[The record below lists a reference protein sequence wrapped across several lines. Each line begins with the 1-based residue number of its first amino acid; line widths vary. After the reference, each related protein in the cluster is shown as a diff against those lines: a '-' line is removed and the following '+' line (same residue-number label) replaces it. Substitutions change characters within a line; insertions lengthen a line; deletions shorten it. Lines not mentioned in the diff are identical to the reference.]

1 MACSGIPSSSACG
14 RTSRRARFGARTA
27 EKTDATLR
35 NTVNIRLQF
44 QICHPG
50 RTQGRWESPFKVYEP
65 STETRCEG
73 ESLDFPKN
81 KMESS
86 E

>member
-35 NTVNIRLQF
+35 NTVNIRYVA
-44 QICHPG
+44 
-50 RTQGRWESPFKVYEP
+50 K
-65 STETRCEG
+65 STESTLIGGVELGSDSGCGRFASG
-73 ESLDFPKN
+73 MDLISGIIRARLVAAT
-81 KMESS
+81 
-86 E
+86 